1 MPLEGVRYV
10 LEFVRS
16 FLLAQTSE
24 AVPVP
29 AAAPEAATQGAAAA
43 APGASGAFTSL
54 LPIFILMFVVM
65 YFFSMRPQQKRDKER
80 RLMLAAIERGD
91 VVVTSG
97 GVFGTVSNLTEN
109 EVILEVD
116 KNVTMKFLRS
126 AIAYVTEKK
135 S

>member
-1 MPLEGVRYV
+1 MVEL
-10 LEFVRS
+10 VRS
-16 FLLAQTSE
+16 FLLAQTAE
-24 AVPVP
+24 AVPIP

-43 APGASGAFTSL
+43 PGASSAFTSL
-54 LPIFILMFVVM
+54 LPLFVIMFAVM
-65 YFFSMRPQQKRDKER
+65 YFFSMRPQAKRDKER
-80 RLMLAAIERGD
+80 RQMLASIERGD

-126 AIAYVTEKK
+126 AIAYVAEKK
-135 S
+135 DGVKS